1 MAFFQVT
8 ASELRA
14 KAEELKGLNGNFKGE
29 VGNLESIE
37 GSLKSKWVGQANDSF
52 HAAFVKDKGQMDN
65 FNKLIDTYIAKLL
78 EMAAL
83 YEKTE
88 AANAEIARTR
98 KY

>member
-29 VGNLESIE
+29 VANLESIE
-37 GSLKSKWVGQANDSF
+37 GALKSKWIGQANDNF
-52 HAAFVKDKGQMDN
+52 HAAFVKDKGQMDS
-65 FNKLIDTYIAKLL
+65 FYKLIEQYVATLLQIA
-78 EMAAL
+78 AQ

-88 AANAEIARTR
+88 AANAEIARNR
-98 KY
+98 NY

>member
-14 KAEELKGLNGNFKGE
+14 KAEELKGLNGSFKGE
-29 VGNLESIE
+29 VRNLETIE
-37 GSLKSKWVGQANDSF
+37 GALKSKWVGQANDNF

-65 FNKLIDTYIAKLL
+65 FYKLVENYIAALL
-78 EMAAL
+78 QIAAQ

-88 AANAEIARTR
+88 SANAEVARTR
-98 KY
+98 NY